1 MLRPCI
7 CRNTGGA
14 YINNNGI
21 FVLISAISHAFTL
34 ALAEILVPM
43 EGFALAQ
50 ALALT
55 FAFISISVLGL
66 LGKYT
71 NKYLQRANKLTLEL
85 FVKGQKHDQ
94 LQTSF
99 ASQKQLP
106 KA

>member
-43 EGFALAQ
+43 EGFALA
-50 ALALT
+50 
-55 FAFISISVLGL
+55 
-66 LGKYT
+66 
-71 NKYLQRANKLTLEL
+71 
-85 FVKGQKHDQ
+85 
-94 LQTSF
+94 
-99 ASQKQLP
+99 
-106 KA
+106 